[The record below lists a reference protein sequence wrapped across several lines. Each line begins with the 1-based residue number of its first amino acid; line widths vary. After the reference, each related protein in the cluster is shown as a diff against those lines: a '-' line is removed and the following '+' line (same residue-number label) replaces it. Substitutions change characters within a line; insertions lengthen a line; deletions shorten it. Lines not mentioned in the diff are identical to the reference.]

1 MYKLRGNSRRE
12 VLLKFENVEED
23 EWYID
28 NDNNIQK
35 LLRIKL
41 IDCLLFLIK
50 VDGMQVSQNLWE
62 ILLKELFLIK
72 FKTYNLQMQ

>member
-12 VLLKFENVEED
+12 VLLKFENIEGD

>member
-50 VDGMQVSQNLWE
+50 VGGMQVSQNLWE

-72 FKTYNLQMQ
+72 FKAYYLQMQ

>member
-50 VDGMQVSQNLWE
+50 VDRMQVSQNLWE

-72 FKTYNLQMQ
+72 FKAYYLQMQ

>member
-1 MYKLRGNSRRE
+1 MHKLRGNYRRE
-12 VLLKFENVEED
+12 VLLKFENIEGD

-35 LLRIKL
+35 LLRIKW

-72 FKTYNLQMQ
+72 FKAYYLQMQ

>member
-12 VLLKFENVEED
+12 VLLKFENIEGD

-62 ILLKELFLIK
+62 ILLKELFLIQ

>member
-50 VDGMQVSQNLWE
+50 VDRMQVSQNLWE

>member
-12 VLLKFENVEED
+12 VLLKFENIEGD

-72 FKTYNLQMQ
+72 FKAYYLQMQ

>member
-12 VLLKFENVEED
+12 VLLKFENIEGD

-50 VDGMQVSQNLWE
+50 VDRMQVSQNLWE
-62 ILLKELFLIK
+62 IL
-72 FKTYNLQMQ
+72 

>member
-41 IDCLLFLIK
+41 IDCLLLLIK
-50 VDGMQVSQNLWE
+50 VDSMQVSQNLWE

-72 FKTYNLQMQ
+72 FKAYDLQMQ

>member
-50 VDGMQVSQNLWE
+50 VGGMQVSQNLWE
-62 ILLKELFLIK
+62 ILVVFLIK
-72 FKTYNLQMQ
+72 FKAYYLQMQ

>member
-12 VLLKFENVEED
+12 VLLKFENVEGD

-35 LLRIKL
+35 LLRIKW

-72 FKTYNLQMQ
+72 FKAYDLQMQ

>member
-12 VLLKFENVEED
+12 VLLKFENIEGD

-35 LLRIKL
+35 LLRIKW

-72 FKTYNLQMQ
+72 FKAYDLQMQ

>member
-28 NDNNIQK
+28 NIQK

-50 VDGMQVSQNLWE
+50 VDRMQVSQNLWE

-72 FKTYNLQMQ
+72 FKAYYLQMQ

>member
-72 FKTYNLQMQ
+72 FKAYYLQMQ

>member
-12 VLLKFENVEED
+12 VLLKFENIEGD

-62 ILLKELFLIK
+62 ILLKELLLIK

>member
-41 IDCLLFLIK
+41 IDCLLLLIK
-50 VDGMQVSQNLWE
+50 VDSMQVSQNLWE

-72 FKTYNLQMQ
+72 FKAYYLQMQ